1 MDILA
6 LIAAFGGGIIGAYM
20 GALPAF
26 IMTGVL
32 AITGAIATAAGAPAD
47 VVVNNMAFGSFVG
60 PHIAFAG
67 GVAAAAYAGRK
78 GKLTSGTDI
87 ASPLNGLGAPDV
99 LVVGGIF
106 GIFGYVVANLIG
118 MTPLG
123 PLTDLPGIT
132 VVISGMVARL
142 LFGKTGLVGK
152 YTGKEPRTWFSTGI
166 TFVYNVVLGLGIG
179 TAIGFVGSVLYQMS
193 DAVVTDSAV
202 SWATVS
208 GIYPIICFG
217 FAAISLVFT
226 QTGSAMPG
234 THHIALPSALAAVVG
249 INAFGPYGAILG
261 TVFGILGSLLG
272 DFFGNTFNSHCD
284 SHIDPPAFTIFLLT
298 IVVSLLRIA
307 LVG

>member
-26 IMTGVL
+26 ILTGVFAL
-32 AITGAIATAAGAPAD
+32 VGTAVTIAGGD
-47 VVVNNMAFGSFVG
+47 GSFIINNMAFGSFVG

-78 GKLTSGTDI
+78 GKLSSGADI
-87 ASPLNGLGAPDV
+87 GSPLNGLGAPDV

-106 GIFGYVVANLIG
+106 GVFGYIVATLIG

-132 VVISGMVARL
+132 VTISGIVARL
-142 LFGKTGLVGK
+142 LFGKTGLTGK
-152 YTGKEPRTWFSTGI
+152 YTGKGPRTWFSTGT
-166 TFVYNVVLGLGIG
+166 TFVYNVVLGGGIG
-179 TAIGFVGSVLYQMS
+179 I
-193 DAVVTDSAV
+193 AV
-202 SWATVS
+202 SFVAAAVANAAPEAWAATIS
-208 GIYPIICFG
+208 GNFAVMCFG
-217 FAAISLVFT
+217 FAAITLVFT

-234 THHIALPSALAAVVG
+234 THHIALPSGLAAVVG
-249 INAFGPYGAILG
+249 ISAWGPYGAFLG
-261 TVFGILGSLLG
+261 VVFGILGSLLG

-298 IVVSLLRIA
+298 IVVSLIRIA
-307 LVG
+307 LLGA

>member
-26 IMTGVL
+26 ILTGVFAL
-32 AITGAIATAAGAPAD
+32 VGTAVSIAGGD
-47 VVVNNMAFGSFVG
+47 GSFIINNMAFGSFVG

-78 GKLTSGTDI
+78 GKLSSGADI
-87 ASPLNGLGAPDV
+87 GSPLNGLGAPDV

-106 GIFGYVVANLIG
+106 GVFGYIVATLIG

-132 VVISGMVARL
+132 VTISGIVARL
-142 LFGKTGLVGK
+142 LFGKTGLTGK
-152 YTGKEPRTWFSTGI
+152 YTGKGPRTWFSTGT
-166 TFVYNVVLGLGIG
+166 TFVYNVVLGGGIG
-179 TAIGFVGSVLYQMS
+179 IAVRFVAA
-193 DAVVTDSAV
+193 AVANAAPGAWAATISGNFAV
-202 SWATVS
+202 M
-208 GIYPIICFG
+208 CFG
-217 FAAISLVFT
+217 FAAITLVFT

-234 THHIALPSALAAVVG
+234 THHIALPSGLAAVVG
-249 INAFGPYGAILG
+249 ISAWGPYGAFLG
-261 TVFGILGSLLG
+261 VVFGILGSLLG

-298 IVVSLLRIA
+298 IVVSLIRIA
-307 LVG
+307 LLGA

>member
-26 IMTGVL
+26 ILTGVL
-32 AITGAIATAAGAPAD
+32 ALAGTAVSIAGGD
-47 VVVNNMAFGSFVG
+47 GSFIINSMAFGSFVG

-78 GKLTSGTDI
+78 GKLTSGADI

-99 LVVGGIF
+99 LLVGGVF
-106 GIFGYVVANLIG
+106 GVFGYIVATLIG

-132 VVISGMVARL
+132 VVISGIVARL
-142 LFGKTGLVGK
+142 VFGKTGLTGK
-152 YTGKEPRTWFSTGI
+152 YTGKGPRTWFSTGT
-166 TFVYNVVLGLGIG
+166 TFVYNVVLGGGIG
-179 TAIGFVGSVLYQMS
+179 I
-193 DAVVTDSAV
+193 AV
-202 SWATVS
+202 SFVAAAISKSAPEAWAATIS
-208 GIYPIICFG
+208 GNFAVMCFG
-217 FAAISLVFT
+217 FAAITLIFT

-234 THHIALPSALAAVVG
+234 THHIMLPSGLAAVVG
-249 INAFGPYGAILG
+249 ITAWGPYGAFLG
-261 TVFGILGSLLG
+261 VVFGILGSLLG

>member
-6 LIAAFGGGIIGAYM
+6 LIAAFGGGILGAYM

-26 IMTGVL
+26 ILTGVFAL
-32 AITGAIATAAGAPAD
+32 VGTAVSIAGGD
-47 VVVNNMAFGSFVG
+47 GSFIINNMAFGSFVG

-78 GKLTSGTDI
+78 GKLSSGADI
-87 ASPLNGLGAPDV
+87 GSPLNGLGAPDV

-106 GIFGYVVANLIG
+106 GVFGYIVATLIG

-132 VVISGMVARL
+132 VTISGIVARL
-142 LFGKTGLVGK
+142 LFGKTGLTGK
-152 YTGKEPRTWFSTGI
+152 YTGKGPRTWFSTGT
-166 TFVYNVVLGLGIG
+166 TFVYNVVLGGGIG
-179 TAIGFVGSVLYQMS
+179 I
-193 DAVVTDSAV
+193 AV
-202 SWATVS
+202 SFVAAAVANAAPEAWAATIS
-208 GIYPIICFG
+208 GNFAVMCFG
-217 FAAISLVFT
+217 FAAITLVFT

-234 THHIALPSALAAVVG
+234 THHIALPSGLAAVVG
-249 INAFGPYGAILG
+249 ISAWGPYGAFLG
-261 TVFGILGSLLG
+261 VVFGILGSLLG

-298 IVVSLLRIA
+298 IVVSLIRIA
-307 LVG
+307 LLGA

>member
-26 IMTGVL
+26 ILTGVFAL
-32 AITGAIATAAGAPAD
+32 VGTAVSIAGGD
-47 VVVNNMAFGSFVG
+47 GSFIINNMAFGSFVG

-78 GKLTSGTDI
+78 GKLSSGADI
-87 ASPLNGLGAPDV
+87 GSPLNGLGAPDV

-106 GIFGYVVANLIG
+106 GVFGYIVATLIG

-132 VVISGMVARL
+132 VTIYGIVARL
-142 LFGKTGLVGK
+142 LFGKTGLTGK
-152 YTGKEPRTWFSTGI
+152 YTGKGPRTWFSTGT
-166 TFVYNVVLGLGIG
+166 TFVYNVVLGGGIG
-179 TAIGFVGSVLYQMS
+179 I
-193 DAVVTDSAV
+193 AV
-202 SWATVS
+202 SFVAAAVANAAPGARAGTIS
-208 GIYPIICFG
+208 GNFAVMCFG
-217 FAAISLVFT
+217 FAAITLVFT

-234 THHIALPSALAAVVG
+234 THHIALPPGLAAVVG
-249 INAFGPYGAILG
+249 ISAWGPSGAFLG
-261 TVFGILGSLLG
+261 VVFGILGSLLG

-298 IVVSLLRIA
+298 IVVSLIRIA
-307 LVG
+307 LLGA

>member
-26 IMTGVL
+26 ILTGVL
-32 AITGAIATAAGAPAD
+32 ALAGTAVSIAGGD
-47 VVVNNMAFGSFVG
+47 GSFIINSMAFGSFVG

-67 GVAAAAYAGRK
+67 GVAASAYAGRK
-78 GKLTSGTDI
+78 GKLTSGADI

-99 LVVGGIF
+99 LLVGGVF
-106 GIFGYVVANLIG
+106 GVFGYIVATLIG
-118 MTPLG
+118 KTPLG

-132 VVISGMVARL
+132 VVISGIVARL
-142 LFGKTGLVGK
+142 VFGKTGLTGK
-152 YTGKEPRTWFSTGI
+152 YTGKGPRTWFSTGT
-166 TFVYNVVLGLGIG
+166 TFVYNVVLGGGIG
-179 TAIGFVGSVLYQMS
+179 I
-193 DAVVTDSAV
+193 AV
-202 SWATVS
+202 SFVAAAISKSAPEAWAATIS
-208 GIYPIICFG
+208 GNFAVMCFG
-217 FAAISLVFT
+217 FAAITLIFT

-234 THHIALPSALAAVVG
+234 THHIMLPSGLAAVVG
-249 INAFGPYGAILG
+249 IAAWGPYGAFLG
-261 TVFGILGSLLG
+261 VVFGILGSLLG

>member
-26 IMTGVL
+26 ILTGVFAL
-32 AITGAIATAAGAPAD
+32 VGTAVSIAGGD
-47 VVVNNMAFGSFVG
+47 GSFIINNMAFGSFVG

-78 GKLTSGTDI
+78 GKLSSGADI
-87 ASPLNGLGAPDV
+87 GSPLNGLGAPDV

-106 GIFGYVVANLIG
+106 GVFGYIVATLIG

-132 VVISGMVARL
+132 VTISGIVARL
-142 LFGKTGLVGK
+142 LFGKTGLTGK
-152 YTGKEPRTWFSTGI
+152 YTGKGPRTWFSTGT
-166 TFVYNVVLGLGIG
+166 TFVYNVVLGGGIG
-179 TAIGFVGSVLYQMS
+179 I
-193 DAVVTDSAV
+193 AV
-202 SWATVS
+202 SFVAAAVANAAPEAWAATIS
-208 GIYPIICFG
+208 GNFAVMCFG
-217 FAAISLVFT
+217 FAAITLVFT

-234 THHIALPSALAAVVG
+234 THHIALPSGLAAVVG
-249 INAFGPYGAILG
+249 ISAWGPYGAFLG
-261 TVFGILGSLLG
+261 VVFGILGSLLG

-298 IVVSLLRIA
+298 IVVSLIRIA
-307 LVG
+307 LVGA

>member
-26 IMTGVL
+26 ILTGVFAL
-32 AITGAIATAAGAPAD
+32 VGTAVSIAGGD
-47 VVVNNMAFGSFVG
+47 GSFIINNMAFGSFVG

-78 GKLTSGTDI
+78 GKLSSGADI
-87 ASPLNGLGAPDV
+87 GSPLNGLGAPDV

-106 GIFGYVVANLIG
+106 GVFGYIVATLIG

-132 VVISGMVARL
+132 VTISGIVARL
-142 LFGKTGLVGK
+142 LFGKTGLTGK
-152 YTGKEPRTWFSTGI
+152 YTGKGPRTWFSTGT
-166 TFVYNVVLGLGIG
+166 TFVYNVVLGGGIG
-179 TAIGFVGSVLYQMS
+179 I
-193 DAVVTDSAV
+193 AV
-202 SWATVS
+202 SFVAAAAGTPAPAACAATIS
-208 GIYPIICFG
+208 GHFAVMCFG
-217 FAAISLVFT
+217 FAAITLVFT

-234 THHIALPSALAAVVG
+234 THHIALPSGLAAVVG
-249 INAFGPYGAILG
+249 ISAWGPYGAFLG
-261 TVFGILGSLLG
+261 VVFGILGSLLG

-298 IVVSLLRIA
+298 IVVSLIRIA
-307 LVG
+307 LLGA

>member
-26 IMTGVL
+26 ILTGVFAL
-32 AITGAIATAAGAPAD
+32 VGTAVSIAGGGGSFII
-47 VVVNNMAFGSFVG
+47 NNMAFGSFVG

-78 GKLTSGTDI
+78 GKLSSGADI
-87 ASPLNGLGAPDV
+87 GSPLNGLGAPDV

-106 GIFGYVVANLIG
+106 GVFGYIVATLIG

-132 VVISGMVARL
+132 VTISGIVARL
-142 LFGKTGLVGK
+142 LFGKTGLTGK
-152 YTGKEPRTWFSTGI
+152 YTGKGPRTWFSTGT
-166 TFVYNVVLGLGIG
+166 TFAYNVVLGGGIG
-179 TAIGFVGSVLYQMS
+179 I
-193 DAVVTDSAV
+193 AV
-202 SWATVS
+202 SFVAAAVANAAPEAWAATIS
-208 GIYPIICFG
+208 GNFAVMCFG
-217 FAAISLVFT
+217 FAAITLVFT

-234 THHIALPSALAAVVG
+234 THHIALPSGLAAVVG
-249 INAFGPYGAILG
+249 ISAWGPYGAFLG
-261 TVFGILGSLLG
+261 VVFGILGSLLG

-298 IVVSLLRIA
+298 IVVSLIRIA
-307 LVG
+307 LLGA

>member
-26 IMTGVL
+26 ILTGVFAL
-32 AITGAIATAAGAPAD
+32 VGTAVSIAGGD
-47 VVVNNMAFGSFVG
+47 GSFIINNMAFGSFVG

-78 GKLTSGTDI
+78 GKLSSGADI
-87 ASPLNGLGAPDV
+87 GSPLNGLGAPDV

-106 GIFGYVVANLIG
+106 GVFGYIVATLIG

-132 VVISGMVARL
+132 VTISGIVARL
-142 LFGKTGLVGK
+142 LFGKTGLTGK
-152 YTGKEPRTWFSTGI
+152 YTGKGPRTWFSTGT
-166 TFVYNVVLGLGIG
+166 TFVYNVVLGGGIG
-179 TAIGFVGSVLYQMS
+179 I
-193 DAVVTDSAV
+193 AV
-202 SWATVS
+202 SFVAAAVANAAPEAWAATIS
-208 GIYPIICFG
+208 GNFAVMCFG
-217 FAAISLVFT
+217 FAAITLVFT

-234 THHIALPSALAAVVG
+234 THHIALPSGLAAVVG
-249 INAFGPYGAILG
+249 ISAWGPYGAFLG
-261 TVFGILGSLLG
+261 VVFGILGSLLG
-272 DFFGNTFNSHCD
+272 DFFGNTFNSYCD

-298 IVVSLLRIA
+298 IVVSLIRIA
-307 LVG
+307 LLGA